1 MKRYIENL
9 DKMHH
14 IEILKIIAKNTNS
27 KVSENKS
34 GVYVNLTFLPENV
47 IEEIET
53 YIMYIQDQEK
63 LLNPVESKK
72 ESLKNTLV
80 SEDTPAETDT
90 EYIIAKPNKDLN
102 ISVYSY

>member
-1 MKRYIENL
+1 MSKSRNLNEIKSFIEKL

-14 IEILKIIAKNTNS
+14 IEILKMITKNVDA

-47 IEEIET
+47 VDEIET
-53 YIMYIQDQEK
+53 YISYIQDQEK

-72 ESLKNTLV
+72 ESLKNTLFV
-80 SEDTPAETDT
+80 EDMVTTQ
-90 EYIIAKPNKDLN
+90 LN
-102 ISVYSY
+102 YFFFY